1 MCLLCRCSFFFI
13 VNVRRCED
21 RATYNP
27 DAEQA
32 ADEVPIV
39 LENNFNDVAA
49 GQAWC
54 GRLKRHREAVQA
66 GSA

>member
-1 MCLLCRCSFFFI
+1 MCLLCRCSFFLI

-39 LENNFNDVAA
+39 LENNFNDVAS

>member
-1 MCLLCRCSFFFI
+1 M
-13 VNVRRCED
+13 RRCED

-32 ADEVPIV
+32 ADEVSIV

-54 GRLKRHREAVQA
+54 ARLKRHREAVQA

>member
-1 MCLLCRCSFFFI
+1 M
-13 VNVRRCED
+13 RRCED

-32 ADEVPIV
+32 ADEVFIV

>member
-1 MCLLCRCSFFFI
+1 MSPLPPHVFFLI

-32 ADEVPIV
+32 ADEVSIV

-54 GRLKRHREAVQA
+54 ARLKRHREAVQA